1 MAQEGCVLSAR
12 FDAQERVTDAVR
24 VRELEMHFG
33 GERVTVFDGVD
44 EALFDEGVE
53 RGVPSGVHREL
64 GTTREA
70 GGEQGCE
77 HRVLMNDR
85 FGSRTEEGIRG
96 EARVDHDEVSA
107 GVDDPHRLADQH
119 PAIGG
124 RPVGSSPVDRGDLV
138 AGEVHHVGI
147 EGDIEVRHP
156 CQRVLADLVPGNLD
170 HADSVPVRP
179 HLAVCIKLR
188 PVPGRVT
195 EPTPVPTIA
204 DYALLGNCQGSALV
218 SRTGS
223 IDWACLPRFDS
234 PAFFA
239 RILGEPGGFW
249 SIRPIDANDE
259 IGVERE
265 YAQDSMVVVTRFETG
280 SGRATLT
287 DFMPLRPEDRHNDIG
302 RHSRPGICR
311 IVEGVDGTVELD
323 VAIAI
328 RPEYGLTTPMV
339 MPSTAGSWHTR
350 GGPLAF
356 VVSSD
361 APLEIDRARLHCR
374 ISVGAGERF
383 TFALETC
390 DPWADLPP
398 AQSPADIVAARDVTI
413 SGWQSWAE
421 KLTGYEGE
429 FREPLRRSAI
439 VLRALNYAP
448 TGAIVA
454 APTTSLPEQIGGVR
468 NWDYRY
474 TWVRDASFTMGAL
487 AASGCGFEA
496 AHFFEFFANATAGSL
511 ASGQGLQIMYGI
523 HGERFIAEH
532 ELDHLA
538 GHRGSRPVRVGNGAW
553 NQTQLDVYGELL
565 DAAAQCDA
573 LGIAIESEL
582 GAFLADVA
590 DRAVLRWNDVDEGIW
605 EVRGGAGHFLYS
617 KLMNWV
623 ALDRAV
629 KLARVLGAE
638 ADRVATWVEHR
649 DRIREAILSDGWSD
663 RAGAFTQAFGR
674 DDLDASVLMMPLVG
688 FLPATDPRMRATIDA
703 IAARLTDEHGFV
715 FRYLNEDGLPGSEG
729 TFGICTYWLAECL
742 ALAGEVD
749 RARALFGRITRCAND
764 VGLLS
769 EEVDPGSGELLGNF
783 PQAFT
788 HIGLINAAL
797 AIESA
802 AALAAS
808 G

>member
-1 MAQEGCVLSAR
+1 
-12 FDAQERVTDAVR
+12 
-24 VRELEMHFG
+24 
-33 GERVTVFDGVD
+33 
-44 EALFDEGVE
+44 
-53 RGVPSGVHREL
+53 VPS
-64 GTTREA
+64 TA
-70 GGEQGCE
+70 
-77 HRVLMNDR
+77 
-85 FGSRTEEGIRG
+85 
-96 EARVDHDEVSA
+96 A
-107 GVDDPHRLADQH
+107 
-119 PAIGG
+119 
-124 RPVGSSPVDRGDLV
+124 
-138 AGEVHHVGI
+138 
-147 EGDIEVRHP
+147 
-156 CQRVLADLVPGNLD
+156 
-170 HADSVPVRP
+170 
-179 HLAVCIKLR
+179 
-188 PVPGRVT
+188 
-195 EPTPVPTIA
+195 EPTPVPRIA

-218 SRTGS
+218 SKTGS
-223 IDWACLPRFDS
+223 IDWACLPSFDS

-249 SIRPIDANDE
+249 SIRPSDANRE
-259 IGVERE
+259 TGIERRYLE
-265 YAQDSMVVVTRFETG
+265 DTMVVATTFTTDR
-280 SGRATLT
+280 GRAMVT

-302 RHSRPGICR
+302 KHSRPALYR
-311 IVEGVDGTVELD
+311 IVDGVDGQVELG

-328 RPEYGLTTPMV
+328 RPEFGLTTPMV
-339 MPSTAGSWHTR
+339 VTSTPGSWHTR

-361 APLEIDRARLHCR
+361 APLEIVGAALQGR
-374 ISVGAGERF
+374 ITVAAGERF
-383 TFALETC
+383 TFALEAC
-390 DPWADLPP
+390 SPWSDLPQPHPP
-398 AQSPADIVAARDVTI
+398 AEIVGALDATI
-413 SGWQSWAE
+413 SGWESWAE
-421 KLTGYEGE
+421 KLIGYDGD

-448 TGAIVA
+448 TGAIIA

-496 AHFFEFFANATAGSL
+496 TNFFEFFANATAGSL

-523 HGERFIAEH
+523 RGERFIPEH
-532 ELDHLA
+532 EIASLT
-538 GHRGSRPVRVGNGAW
+538 GHRDSRPVRIGNGAW

-565 DAAAQCDA
+565 DAAAQIAA
-573 LGIAIESEL
+573 LGVDIDPML

-590 DRAVLRWNDVDEGIW
+590 DRAALRWVDIDEGIW

-629 KLARVLGAE
+629 RLAPVIGAD
-638 ADRVATWVEHR
+638 ATRVAHWTEHR
-649 DRIREAILSDGWSD
+649 DRVRDAINEQGWND

-703 IAARLTDEHGFV
+703 VADRLTDSQGFV

-729 TFGICTYWLAECL
+729 AFGICTYWLAECL
-742 ALAGEVD
+742 AMAGDVD
-749 RARALFGRITRCAND
+749 RARTLFERITGCAND

-769 EEVDPGSGELLGNF
+769 EEVDAATGEMLGNF

-788 HIGLINAAL
+788 HIGLIHAAL
-797 AIESA
+797 AID
-802 AALAAS
+802 AAS
-808 G
+808 RA